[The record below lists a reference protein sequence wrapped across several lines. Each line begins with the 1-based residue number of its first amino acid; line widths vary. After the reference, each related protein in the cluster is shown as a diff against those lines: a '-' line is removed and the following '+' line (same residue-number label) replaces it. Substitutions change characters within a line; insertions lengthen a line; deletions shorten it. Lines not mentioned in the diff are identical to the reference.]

1 MWVVVFRGVGGEVVP
16 WLVVEKS
23 GCGPLGV
30 DHGVSGEEKRVK
42 GEEFVRKGRLF
53 QGNSCIV
60 TCNDAEAG
68 STDPGRIPPRAGDLA
83 RTPGQ
88 GSRFPG

>member
-1 MWVVVFRGVGGEVVP
+1 MSYLKLSGRSDLWVVVFRGVGGEVVP

-53 QGNSCIV
+53 KGILV
-60 TCNDAEAG
+60 
-68 STDPGRIPPRAGDLA
+68 
-83 RTPGQ
+83 
-88 GSRFPG
+88 